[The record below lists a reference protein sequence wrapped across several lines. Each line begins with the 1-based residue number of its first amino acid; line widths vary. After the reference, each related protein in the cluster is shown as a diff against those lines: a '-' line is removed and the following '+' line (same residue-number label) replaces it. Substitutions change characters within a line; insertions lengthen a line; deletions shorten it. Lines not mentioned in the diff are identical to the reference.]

1 MHGSTNRSRGRR
13 AGSRPPQVSIADFGL
28 LAAAGLIVG
37 AIVGLTGV
45 GGGSIMTPL
54 LITVFGVPAPVA
66 VGTDLAC
73 AAVTKT
79 AGTIAH
85 GAARNIA
92 TRIVKLLALGSVP
105 AAIATLAIVA
115 AAQLDSLQFNR
126 LIRESV
132 GIALLFSI
140 AMLLLRD
147 PLRRWAS
154 QSPTI
159 GDLRR
164 HRPAATVIVG
174 AVIGVA
180 VALTSLGAGAIGAA
194 CLAILYPEL
203 EPMEIAGSDIAHAVP
218 LTAVATVGHAWL
230 GTIDVGL
237 LLALLTGGIPGI
249 VLGSVVS
256 RRVPMRALRLMLI
269 TTLALAGFKL
279 LG

>member
-1 MHGSTNRSRGRR
+1 MGIGE
-13 AGSRPPQVSIADFGL
+13 FGL
-28 LAAAGLIVG
+28 LATAGLLVG

-115 AAQLDSLQFNR
+115 AVRLDPHQLDR
-126 LIRESV
+126 LIRTSV

-140 AMLLLRD
+140 ALLLLRD

-154 QSPTI
+154 QSPGI
-159 GDLRR
+159 GALRR
-164 HRPAATVIVG
+164 HRPAATVAVG
-174 AVIGVA
+174 GMIGVA

-194 CLAILYPEL
+194 CLVILYPEL
-203 EPMEIAGSDIAHAVP
+203 EPVEIAGSDIAHAVP
-218 LTAVATVGHAWL
+218 LTAVAAVGHAWL

-249 VLGSVVS
+249 VLGSLVA
-256 RRVPMRALRLMLI
+256 RRIPMRALRLMLL
-269 TTLALAGFKL
+269 TALALAGFKL
-279 LG
+279 LA

>member
-1 MHGSTNRSRGRR
+1 
-13 AGSRPPQVSIADFGL
+13 VSIGDFGL
-28 LAAAGLIVG
+28 LSAAGLLVG

-54 LITVFGVPAPVA
+54 LITVFGVPAPIA

-92 TRIVKLLALGSVP
+92 TRIVKLLALGSIP
-105 AAIATLAIVA
+105 AAIATLAVVA
-115 AAQLDSLQFNR
+115 AAHLDSHQFNR

-147 PLRRWAS
+147 PLRRWAAR
-154 QSPTI
+154 SPSI
-159 GDLRR
+159 GALRR
-164 HRPAATVIVG
+164 HRPAATVVVG

-194 CLAILYPEL
+194 CLAMLYPEL
-203 EPMEIAGSDIAHAVP
+203 EPVEIAGSDIAHAVP
-218 LTAVATVGHAWL
+218 LTAVAAVGHAWL

-237 LLALLTGGIPGI
+237 LLALLTGGVPGI
-249 VLGSVVS
+249 VLGSLVS
-256 RRVPMRALRLMLI
+256 RRVPMRALRLMLVA
-269 TTLALAGFKL
+269 TLALAGFKL
-279 LG
+279 LA